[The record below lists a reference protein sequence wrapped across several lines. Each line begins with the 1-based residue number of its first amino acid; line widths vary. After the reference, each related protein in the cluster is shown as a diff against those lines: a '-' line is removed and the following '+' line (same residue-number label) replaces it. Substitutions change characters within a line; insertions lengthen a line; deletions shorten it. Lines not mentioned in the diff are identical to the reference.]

1 MAVDVSTE
9 QLFETLDADQW
20 REAGGGG
27 AAERGLYTRVLT
39 SFAGSQERYGQ
50 IPMNRGVF
58 NGKKASSVATA
69 LKNAKD
75 SKNAPDGLDTIKI
88 SSRGE
93 NAEKG
98 IVGMVFL
105 ENTAVPVE

>member
-1 MAVDVSTE
+1 MAVDTSTE
-9 QLFETLDADQW
+9 QLFETLDAEEW

-27 AAERGLYTRVLT
+27 SAERGLYTRVLVT
-39 SFAGSQERYGQ
+39 FGEQNVRYAQ

-58 NGKKASSVATA
+58 NGKRASSVATA

-75 SKNAPDGLDTIKI
+75 SKNAPAGLDPIKI

-93 NAEKG
+93 NADKG

-105 ENTAVPVE
+105 ENTAVPAE